1 MPGMDFLSTTICL
14 VWNEV
19 VVIHEIVNLLDHF
32 LESCV
37 IDLGNAY
44 EGTGLTAGNFVT
56 CPEDI
61 DGLNKFTF
69 FLDGK

>member
-1 MPGMDFLSTTICL
+1 MPGMDLLSIYL
-14 VWNEV
+14 VRNEL
-19 VVIHEIVNLLDHF
+19 VVILEIVNLLDHF
-32 LESCV
+32 LEACV

-44 EGTGLTAGNFVT
+44 EGAGLTTGNFVRR
-56 CPEDI
+56 PEDI